1 MKKFILCLL
10 CLLLVACSSDNSEK
24 IALGRY
30 EELISQLNYNT
41 SFQSHSE
48 YYDLSYE
55 TVKISDNEY
64 RYYIFIDNARIA
76 MYDIVALALSDGVD
90 TSTLMQPSVG
100 IFEDKNYT
108 MIPNQVK
115 KEAGFVEGLMLSGTV
130 DDLNKKVKLLV
141 EWYDKELLNR
151 QVEYLEIDLLEQ
163 GGNNG

>member
-1 MKKFILCLL
+1 
-10 CLLLVACSSDNSEK
+10 
-24 IALGRY
+24 
-30 EELISQLNYNT
+30 
-41 SFQSHSE
+41 
-48 YYDLSYE
+48 
-55 TVKISDNEY
+55 
-64 RYYIFIDNARIA
+64 

-163 GGNNG
+163 GDNNG